1 MSGWLWPEPPP
12 PPPPP
17 SPIEAWGP
25 DIIWATGWLGF
36 CGSLIL
42 TQLSTAKTLGFAQAI
57 NNVLFVI
64 HFLFLGAWG
73 GVASQVVGVA
83 NGVLKYHHENA
94 TCRKLHS
101 FLPLAL
107 IPLTAYTYEKP
118 LDLLPSLAVGGR
130 LLAFRAQSMMHT
142 RLGCTLALT
151 PWVPYSLA
159 VNSRSSL
166 INVVFAIALQ
176 LITIVRLD
184 LLGSSK
190 DADGMAKGEAKQK
203 KG

>member
-151 PWVPYSLA
+151 PWGVYRVSNAHFLLSQSISTVHLLAHYLGYRLIPAVCEFSLQCHTA
-159 VNSRSSL
+159 S
-166 INVVFAIALQ
+166 Q
-176 LITIVRLD
+176 
-184 LLGSSK
+184 
-190 DADGMAKGEAKQK
+190 
-203 KG
+203 